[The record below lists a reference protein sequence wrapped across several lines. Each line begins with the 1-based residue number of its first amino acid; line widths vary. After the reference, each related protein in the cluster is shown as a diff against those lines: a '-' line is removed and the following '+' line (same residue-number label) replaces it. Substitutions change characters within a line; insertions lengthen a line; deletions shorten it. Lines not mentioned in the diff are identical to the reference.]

1 MTERPLIRAP
11 LRARVGEWF
20 EMAPVLAG
28 QAVLWAGPPL
38 LGLALFLGL
47 WQWGH
52 LTYGAFILPSPMQ
65 TLRAAFGVL
74 TSVEGWVILGA
85 TILRVMIALT
95 LSAVL
100 GGGLGLLAGY
110 GWFLRAMLAPVAT
123 ILLGI
128 PATAWVILTMIWF
141 GPSHGAI
148 LFTMAIVTG
157 PILYIGTVDAV
168 LTRDRRLEDMAASFG
183 AGRFERFRRVALR
196 QILATLAPVLG
207 ITLALGFKVA
217 IMAELVS
224 NVAGIGAALAKSRAH
239 MDIDMALAY
248 VALAVMGLLAV
259 EHGIIRP
266 MQRRAGQWRRIGS

>member
-1 MTERPLIRAP
+1 
-11 LRARVGEWF
+11 
-20 EMAPVLAG
+20 MAPVLLG
-28 QAVLWAGPPL
+28 QAALRAGPPM

-52 LTYGAFILPSPMQ
+52 LAYGAFILPSPMQ
-65 TLRAAFGVL
+65 TLWAALGVL

-85 TILRVMIALT
+85 TVLRVLIALA
-95 LSAVL
+95 LSVVI
-100 GGGLGLLAGY
+100 GGGLGLAAGY
-110 GWFLRAMLAPVAT
+110 VWFVRSMLAPVAT

-168 LTRDRRLEDMAASFG
+168 LTRDKRLEEMAASFG
-183 AGRFERFRRVALR
+183 ASRLTRFRRVALR
-196 QILATLAPVLG
+196 QILATLAPTFG
-207 ITLALGFKVA
+207 ITLALGFKVG

-248 VALAVMGLLAV
+248 VALAVMGLLAI
-259 EHGIIRP
+259 EHGLIRP
-266 MQRRAGQWRRIGS
+266 MQRRAGQWRRLSE